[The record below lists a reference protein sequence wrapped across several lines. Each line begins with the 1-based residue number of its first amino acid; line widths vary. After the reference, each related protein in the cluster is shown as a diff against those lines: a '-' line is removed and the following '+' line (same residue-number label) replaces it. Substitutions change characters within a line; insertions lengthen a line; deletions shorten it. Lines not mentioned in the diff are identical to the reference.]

1 MVIPQNKVQIYKLR
15 DKFIDCITY
24 EIIIPK

>member
-1 MVIPQNKVQIYKLR
+1 MVIPQNKVQIYKLG